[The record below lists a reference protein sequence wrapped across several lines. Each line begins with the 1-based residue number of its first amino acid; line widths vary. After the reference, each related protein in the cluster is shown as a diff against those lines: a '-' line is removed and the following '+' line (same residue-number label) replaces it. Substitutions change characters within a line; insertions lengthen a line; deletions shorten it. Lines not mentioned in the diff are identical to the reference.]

1 METVAVYWEPV
12 IKTYGFQKKE
22 NLVLIK
28 LTTPKDRRDDLGSC
42 LAVLEKTGVRYVFS
56 LQADSGDKSIERFI
70 LVQPFEENYVRE
82 VLEQYQGQ
90 YAMETEAPVDLVFFQ
105 GPHFGD
111 RFGIAEAVFST
122 LLSKKI
128 PFLLCGCAGASVYLV
143 FPDKLGEKAISVLK
157 DAFQTPE

>member
-22 NLVLIK
+22 NLAMIK
-28 LTTPKDRRDDLGSC
+28 LTTPEDRTADVGSC
-42 LAVLEKTGVRYVFS
+42 LAVLEKTGIRYAFS
-56 LQADSGDKSIERFI
+56 VQADSSDKSVERFI
-70 LVQPFEENYVRE
+70 LVQPFEEKIVRDALKR
-82 VLEQYQGQ
+82 LEGGCE
-90 YAMETEAPVDLVFFQ
+90 METQAPVDLVFFQ

-111 RFGIAEAVFST
+111 RFGIADAVFST

-128 PFLLCGCAGASVYLV
+128 PFLLGGCAGASVYLV

-157 DAFQTPE
+157 EAFQTPE